1 MIMINY
7 QVTSSLL
14 RYIVPFTYEGDF
26 DEACAKI
33 DREDSE
39 NAVPGKPSDRGWI
52 RYTPS
57 MVKGES
63 DLYAYIREEFMFDD
77 QVRPAPD
84 SLSGAQAGAGSPGG
98 ESGSQPSVRPLSGT
112 KSGAQWIH
120 RKMDKNTP
128 LAKLVLL
135 SRDKDDSEDKDR
147 NSKDDSGKKNRNPK
161 NDPGKGSKSAKI
173 EPDEWDELFE
183 RALKIDLT
191 AMGIYLFR
199 NGLGFVWY
207 ELDPGR
213 ISSGQLMQIQKH
225 IKELNRPSKISLLK
239 IEPQPVSEGMVV
251 SKKVIINDAGKFYGR
266 DIYLTP
272 FFLGKMLVDTMRFL
286 DVTFLTARR
295 SNYPSM
301 LKYAVKFID
310 SFPCDRKEYS
320 AKTLERAA
328 ADYPTL
334 PDKAVLFSYGY
345 MYNEDNPEDLG
356 DETDR
361 CFLSYYLTK
370 GYLPSYNCSPKIA
383 EKMVNP
389 FRYAVW
395 YASSEGASYFNWGT
409 DESPEFQARGI
420 LPKIRNDY
428 FPLFI
433 KTLYQSYSLF
443 LFGRKIQEE
452 IPAEH
457 IEKMSDEDY
466 ERIAKR
472 YEEINLFLTKSMAT
486 SVSHIDHQSE
496 FYNYLKERLRIAED
510 AHSISV
516 GLDALD
522 ALQKEERHRKET
534 LRLAEESRLEKEKE
548 EEEKQRDN
556 AVQRVLEII
565 SYLAIASALI
575 DSYDFISKLA
585 YGESEGWAWMFM
597 QHPGVFFIELL
608 VIVAIA
614 VIAIRG
620 LILIRRSARE
630 RQQKSEEKK

>member
-1 MIMINY
+1 MINY
-7 QVTSSLL
+7 QVTASLL
-14 RYIVPFTYEGDF
+14 RYIVPFTYKGDF

-39 NAVPGKPSDRGWI
+39 DVVPGKPSDRGWI

-77 QVRPAPD
+77 QEGPD
-84 SLSGAQAGAGSPGG
+84 L
-98 ESGSQPSVRPLSGT
+98 RPLSDK
-112 KSGAQWIH
+112 KSGAQWVH
-120 RKMDKNTP
+120 RRLNKSEP
-128 LAKLVLL
+128 LAKLVFLPNY
-135 SRDKDDSEDKDR
+135 KI
-147 NSKDDSGKKNRNPK
+147 NSGKGGKNP
-161 NDPGKGSKSAKI
+161 KI
-173 EPDEWDELFE
+173 EPEEWDDYYEK
-183 RALKIDLT
+183 AVPVDLT
-191 AMGIYLFR
+191 NMGIYIFR

-213 ISSGQLMQIQKH
+213 ISSERLMGMQNY
-225 IKELNRPSKISLLK
+225 IKELNRPTKISLLK
-239 IEPQPVSEGMVV
+239 IEKQPVSDGMVV
-251 SKKVIINDAGKFYGR
+251 SKKVIRNKDGKFYGR

-272 FFLGKMLVDTMRFL
+272 FFMGKMLADTMRFL
-286 DVTFLTARR
+286 GVDFLTGRK
-295 SNYPSM
+295 SNYPVM
-301 LKYAVKFID
+301 LKNARRFIEA
-310 SFPCDRKEYS
+310 FPYEKKEYS
-320 AKTLERAA
+320 EGTFSRAV

-334 PDKAVLFSYGY
+334 PDKAVMFSYGY
-345 MYNEDNPEDLG
+345 MYNPADPEDIG
-356 DETDR
+356 DEMDR
-361 CFLSYYLTK
+361 CFLSFYLTK
-370 GYLPSYNCSPKIA
+370 GYLEGYNCSPKIA
-383 EKMVNP
+383 EKIVNP
-389 FRYAVW
+389 FRNAIW
-395 YASSEGASYFNWGT
+395 YASSEGASYYNWGT
-409 DESPEFQARGI
+409 IERPEFYTGGI
-420 LPKIRNDY
+420 MPKIRNDY

-457 IEKMSDEDY
+457 IEKMNDEDY

-496 FYNYLKERLRIAED
+496 FYNYLKESLRIAED
-510 AHSISV
+510 ARSISI

-534 LRLAEESRLEKEKE
+534 LRLAEESRLEKENE
-548 EEEKQRDN
+548 EAEKQRDN

-585 YGESEGWAWMFM
+585 FGEDESWAWMFI
-597 QHPGVFFIELL
+597 QHPGVFIIELL

-620 LILIRRSARE
+620 LILIRRNSKE
-630 RQQKSEEKK
+630 KQKNGEEK

>member
-1 MIMINY
+1 MINY
-7 QVTSSLL
+7 QVCASLL

-33 DREDSE
+33 DREDSDQ
-39 NAVPGKPSDRGWI
+39 AAAGKPSDRGWI

-77 QVRPAPD
+77 QAQQAHG
-84 SLSGAQAGAGSPGG
+84 SLPGAQEGRLPGG
-98 ESGSQPSVRPLSGT
+98 ESSAGPGEQSGSENASQPILRPLSDK
-112 KSGAQWIH
+112 KSGAQWVH
-120 RKMDKNTP
+120 RKLNKSEP
-128 LAKLVLL
+128 LAKLVFLPNY
-135 SRDKDDSEDKDR
+135 KI
-147 NSKDDSGKKNRNPK
+147 NSGKGGKNP
-161 NDPGKGSKSAKI
+161 KI
-173 EPDEWDELFE
+173 EPEEWDDYYEK
-183 RALKIDLT
+183 AVPVDLT
-191 AMGIYLFR
+191 NMGIYIFR

-213 ISSGQLMQIQKH
+213 ISSERLMGMQNY
-225 IKELNRPSKISLLK
+225 IKELNRPTKISLLK
-239 IEPQPVSEGMVV
+239 IEKQPVSDGMVV
-251 SKKVIINDAGKFYGR
+251 SKKVIRNKDGKFYGR
-266 DIYLTP
+266 NIYLTP
-272 FFLGKMLVDTMRFL
+272 FFMGKMLVDTMRFL
-286 DVTFLTARR
+286 GVTFLTERKAT
-295 SNYPSM
+295 YPAM
-301 LKYAVKFID
+301 LKMAKRFVEA
-310 SFPCDRKEYS
+310 FPYGKKEYS
-320 AKTLERAA
+320 AQTLERAA
-328 ADYPTL
+328 QDYPTF

-345 MYNEDNPEDLG
+345 MYNPADPEDIG
-356 DETDR
+356 DEMDR
-361 CFLSYYLTK
+361 CFLSFYLTK
-370 GYLPSYNCSPKIA
+370 GYLAGYNCSPKIA
-383 EKMVNP
+383 EKIVNP
-389 FRYAVW
+389 FRNAIW
-395 YASSEGASYFNWGT
+395 YASSEGASYYNWGT
-409 DESPEFQARGI
+409 VEKHDFYTGGI
-420 LPKIRNDY
+420 LAKIRNDY

-457 IEKMSDEDY
+457 IEKMSDADY

-510 AHSISV
+510 ARSIGS

-522 ALQKEERHRKET
+522 ALQKEERHRNEV
-534 LRLAEESRLEKEKE
+534 LRLAEVSRLEKEKE

-585 YGESEGWAWMFM
+585 IGQEESWGWMFAK
-597 QHPGVFFIELL
+597 HPGVFLLELV
-608 VIVAIA
+608 VILGIA
-614 VIAIRG
+614 AIAIRG
-620 LILIRRSARE
+620 LIMIR
-630 RQQKSEEKK
+630 KSKKKKEKS